1 VHAFLAPI
9 VEPVWLQYHQHMFS
23 MRIDPAVDD
32 ADGGLGLVGG
42 GRGEVRPSI
51 AARQCRS
58 SGLPCLPHLPG
69 KAGCTADWTAGE
81 NISGLHWQIHLA
93 PCSNTPASLTR
104 KMGSP

>member
-1 VHAFLAPI
+1 VNAFVSCQLHAFLAPI

-69 KAGCTADWTAGE
+69 KAGCT
-81 NISGLHWQIHLA
+81 GLTGPPERTFQDSIGKFTWHLA
-93 PCSNTPASLTR
+93 ATR
-104 KMGSP
+104 